1 MIDNCLYKIEKET
14 PRTRE
19 YYTVQGL
26 MLYRYQELALQGFN
40 TKEIVQ
46 RVNAVQELRSDLY
59 KFGVRRILRTTRV
72 VRDKIFICIQK
83 ICIDSTE

>member
-1 MIDNCLYKIEKET
+1 MIDDCLYKIEKET

-26 MLYRYQELALQGFN
+26 MLYRYQELAVQGKS

-46 RVNAVQELRSDLY
+46 RVNAVHELRSDPHKMEVRKQDIYLHPKYLY
-59 KFGVRRILRTTRV
+59 
-72 VRDKIFICIQK
+72 
-83 ICIDSTE
+83 